1 MQHILEKS
9 YDFREIALIWICFA
23 KNELKNKNKKI
34 LGNSISQSRP
44 SCVGTTTP
52 AHLATQQRF
61 GVRIHGIESFVETSE
76 VIEANLMQDAR

>member
-23 KNELKNKNKKI
+23 KNELKNKKF
-34 LGNSISQSRP
+34 LGNSISQSQP
-44 SCVGTTTP
+44 SCVGTPTP

-61 GVRIHGIESFVETSE
+61 GVRIHGIESFVETNE
-76 VIEANLMQDAR
+76 VIVVNLMQDAR